1 VLIDI
6 YSDIYSPLREVLYSP
21 RGYWAKSNLVA
32 KNCQKLVT
40 KLFSSIYR
48 WYAGIA
54 RGAIYNIGNVDMPV
68 FTGLEASQ
76 KDN

>member
-1 VLIDI
+1 M
-6 YSDIYSPLREVLYSP
+6 LYNP
-21 RGYWAKSNLVA
+21 HVYWAKSNSRT
-32 KNCQKLVT
+32 KKQQKLVR
-40 KLFSSIYR
+40 KLFSSIYQ

-54 RGAIYNIGNVDMPV
+54 RGDIYNIGNVDMPV

>member
-1 VLIDI
+1 M
-6 YSDIYSPLREVLYSP
+6 LYNP

-40 KLFSSIYR
+40 KLFSSIYQ

-54 RGAIYNIGNVDMPV
+54 RGSIYNIR
-68 FTGLEASQ
+68 EARHVPIYWLSP
-76 KDN
+76 